1 MENILNPGFYFLFR
15 NGASL
20 KTMPGESSHVTPDM
34 TASWNDTS
42 LPTLLSNY
50 SLENICNADEFGL
63 FFQCLPN
70 KSIHIKSE
78 KCSGGKHIK
87 IRITGLAVAKAV
99 GEKLPMFVI
108 GKAKNPRCFKYI
120 HTLPCRYWSQ
130 KKSWMDSELFEEWV
144 RELNAELKAKELKVL
159 LIIDNCVA
167 YPEIEN
173 LSHVKLIF
181 LPPSATSV
189 IQPMDQGFI
198 RSLKSHYRKR
208 IVRVILTHLDQVKPI
223 PKVSFL
229 LAMQLVFSAWNDVS
243 KEAVI
248 NCFRKANIF
257 EKYQMNAVND
267 FDDPFKEL
275 DESLKDLQTKESYLV
290 AENMT
295 VKDVAEADDQ
305 VMTSAPFL
313 TNELILKDVSAM
325 DEGDKTNDLAD
336 DGDDVDK
343 EVKAPSSKKV
353 KHFLETLKNY
363 SLLKKNRGRQMID
376 IIFNFENL
384 VIEKS
389 ENYKQSTID
398 DFFSKNSKN
407 IPLL

>member
-1 MENILNPGFYFLFR
+1 M
-15 NGASL
+15 
-20 KTMPGESSHVTPDM
+20 
-34 TASWNDTS
+34 
-42 LPTLLSNY
+42 
-50 SLENICNADEFGL
+50 
-63 FFQCLPN
+63 
-70 KSIHIKSE
+70 
-78 KCSGGKHIK
+78 
-87 IRITGLAVAKAV
+87 
-99 GEKLPMFVI
+99 
-108 GKAKNPRCFKYI
+108 
-120 HTLPCRYWSQ
+120 
-130 KKSWMDSELFEEWV
+130 

-159 LIIDNCVA
+159 LITDNCVA

-407 IPLL
+407 ILLL